1 LADTLNRLFSHR
13 TRLGGAV
20 LALALAG
27 GVFWVGYDHGG
38 YGQTSR
44 GSVAVVVLWALAL
57 ALSTSLWPRTS
68 IPTAALVSGGL
79 LAAFAAWIGLSALWA
94 AGTEGAF
101 TEFDRAL
108 LYLGAFAVAVVAAAR
123 GEARRWLAGLALGL
137 TAIGLLALV
146 SRLFPNAFAAPREL
160 AQIFPAAER
169 RLSYP
174 VDYWNGLATLV
185 AFALPLLLFF
195 GSHARTF
202 VARGLAL
209 APVPALVA
217 TIYLTSSR
225 GGSLAA
231 VLATVVFLALNGRR
245 WAAAGAVFVAAAGSA
260 GAVAVLL
267 ARSELVNHPHES
279 AAAVGQ
285 GQSAALLIGGI
296 CLATG
301 LIYGLLARFI
311 PSPRLG
317 RAPAAAFVG
326 VLVALVVVGIVAAHP
341 VRRFENFK
349 EVPPASFG
357 AASVRQHLLSGS
369 GNGRWQLWQSAVDEF
384 KSRPV
389 IGRGAGSYESWWA
402 QHGTLPYFVR
412 DAHSLYVETLGELG
426 AVGLV
431 LLVAF
436 LVSVLVVGLKR
447 LFRVSD
453 DERSAVAA
461 LLAVFIAFLF
471 EAGVDWMWEL
481 TVVGLV
487 AAVAIG
493 LLTGPSTLSTETPA
507 WPEELYGRTAR
518 LGRTARHALRA
529 VAVVIAMALVVI
541 EAVPLLSAMEVRR
554 SQDAVASGDLS
565 GALKDAQG
573 ARSLEPWAAS
583 PQLQIALVFE
593 AAGDLPAAIGAIQK
607 AIAHDGSDWRLW
619 LVAARLETK
628 AGDIEAARASLAQ
641 ARALNP
647 RSPLFA
653 AS

>member
-1 LADTLNRLFSHR
+1 
-13 TRLGGAV
+13 
-20 LALALAG
+20 
-27 GVFWVGYDHGG
+27 
-38 YGQTSR
+38 
-44 GSVAVVVLWALAL
+44 
-57 ALSTSLWPRTS
+57 
-68 IPTAALVSGGL
+68 
-79 LAAFAAWIGLSALWA
+79 
-94 AGTEGAF
+94 
-101 TEFDRAL
+101 
-108 LYLGAFAVAVVAAAR
+108 
-123 GEARRWLAGLALGL
+123 
-137 TAIGLLALV
+137 
-146 SRLFPNAFAAPREL
+146 
-160 AQIFPAAER
+160 
-169 RLSYP
+169 
-174 VDYWNGLATLV
+174 
-185 AFALPLLLFF
+185 
-195 GSHARTF
+195 
-202 VARGLAL
+202 
-209 APVPALVA
+209 
-217 TIYLTSSR
+217 
-225 GGSLAA
+225 
-231 VLATVVFLALNGRR
+231 
-245 WAAAGAVFVAAAGSA
+245 
-260 GAVAVLL
+260 
-267 ARSELVNHPHES
+267 
-279 AAAVGQ
+279 
-285 GQSAALLIGGI
+285 
-296 CLATG
+296 
-301 LIYGLLARFI
+301 
-311 PSPRLG
+311 
-317 RAPAAAFVG
+317 
-326 VLVALVVVGIVAAHP
+326 VVGIVAAHP